1 MDNPEEARMNTRNL
15 WALALAG
22 LMFTSMPALTGDHPK
37 QKDHKAAVHKDGR
50 HDRGLHRGWHKQQW
64 KRGERIPIA
73 YVERVY
79 YVPDYTVYHLR
90 RPPVG
95 YVWVRPMDDR
105 YLLVQLTTG
114 LIVDA
119 LGY

>member
-1 MDNPEEARMNTRNL
+1 MGNPKEARMNTRNL
-15 WALALAG
+15 WAFALAS
-22 LMFTSMPALTGDHPK
+22 LMFASTPALAGDHPK
-37 QKDHKAAVHKDGR
+37 QKSHKAAVHGQ
-50 HDRGLHRGWHKQQW
+50 HDRGLHRGCYKQAW

-73 YVERVY
+73 YIEPVY
-79 YVPDYTVYHLR
+79 YVHDYTVYHLR
-90 RPPVG
+90 PPPVG

-114 LIVDA
+114 LIAEA